1 MGREGVHINL
11 FIECTFALA
20 AVITATVEPFVFYQ
34 PVYPAYDHRHTLA
47 LSHVPIFQAHIPL
60 LQLVQC
66 TIAYPT
72 HIRPKKKDLLG
83 SLDKTFSN
91 CCKIGDG
98 H

>member
-72 HIRPKKKDLLG
+72 HIRPKKK
-83 SLDKTFSN
+83 TFSAPWT
-91 CCKIGDG
+91 KHFQIAVK
-98 H
+98 